1 MGTRLFIR
9 ARSMEWLG
17 DNTKMKR
24 LFISLYLLLSLSFLG
39 IGWTLDSLWQNHVD
53 ENDDVDTPLV
63 VLALLLS
70 QQPETDRQSL
80 LDAISDQHSF
90 SLQLLQRNQV
100 ALNGDIQLADNQI
113 LTTESKEQQL
123 QFIAVG
129 EQVLVA
135 GPFDIEPRSQLRG
148 IFTIVFYASLALVA
162 LIWVWPLS
170 RDLKILR
177 IATKKFGEANWD
189 TRIELST
196 SSQVS
201 PLALTFNDMAQH
213 ISSLIDNQ
221 KHLTNAVSHEIRTP
235 LARLKFALAL
245 LPQYCLPQSDINQ
258 RIDFL
263 EGMQTDIKEME
274 DLLQELLTYASLETM
289 QIEPI
294 LENCELVSICKQL
307 ILRLEDLSDHDIEL
321 NLTNSTQIYIKG
333 EGSLVERA
341 IQNLV
346 TNAQRYAKSSIQINL
361 RTDQHKVYLSVNNDG
376 PSIPVEDHPYIFD
389 AFYRSQSQH
398 SGNKGHGLGLAIVK
412 RIMMRHKGNV
422 TISSNQAKTE
432 FTLSWPIIMAKS

>member
-1 MGTRLFIR
+1 
-9 ARSMEWLG
+9 
-17 DNTKMKR
+17 MKR

-53 ENDDVDTPLV
+53 ENDDVDTPLI

-113 LTTESKEQQL
+113 LTTESNEQQL

-189 TRIELST
+189 TRIDLST

-422 TISSNQAKTE
+422 AISSNQAKTE

>member
-135 GPFDIEPRSQLRG
+135 GPFEIEPRSQLRG

-361 RTDQHKVYLSVNNDG
+361 RTDQYKVYLSVNNDG

-432 FTLSWPIIMAKS
+432 FTLSWPIIKAKS

>member
-1 MGTRLFIR
+1 
-9 ARSMEWLG
+9 MEWLS
-17 DNTKMKR
+17 DHTKMKR

-53 ENDDVDTPLV
+53 ESDNLDTPLIA
-63 VLALLLS
+63 LALILS
-70 QQPETDRQSL
+70 KQPEANRLPL
-80 LDAISDQHSF
+80 LNAISAQHAF
-90 SLQLLQRNQV
+90 PLQLLQRNEI
-100 ALNGDIQLADNQI
+100 ALNGKIQLAHNRI
-113 LTTESKEQQL
+113 LTTEANEQQL

-135 GPFDIEPRSQLRG
+135 GPFEIEPRSQLRG

-189 TRIELST
+189 TRIELSA

-221 KHLTNAVSHEIRTP
+221 KHLTNAISHEIRTP

-263 EGMQTDIKEME
+263 EGMHTDIKEME
-274 DLLQELLTYASLETM
+274 NLLQELLTYASLETM
-289 QIEPI
+289 QIEPV
-294 LENCELVSICKQL
+294 LENCELVSMSKQL
-307 ILRLEDLSDHDIEL
+307 ILRLEDLSEHDIEL
-321 NLTNSTQIYIKG
+321 NHSNMTQIYIKG

-341 IQNLV
+341 IQNLI
-346 TNAQRYAKSSIQINL
+346 TNAQRYAKTRIQISL
-361 RTDQHKVYLSVNNDG
+361 RTDQYKVYLSVNNDG

-398 SGNKGHGLGLAIVK
+398 NGNKGHGLGLAIVK

-422 TISSNQAKTE
+422 AISSNLIQTE
-432 FTLSWPIIMAKS
+432 FTLSWPITATKN

>member
-1 MGTRLFIR
+1 
-9 ARSMEWLG
+9 
-17 DNTKMKR
+17 
-24 LFISLYLLLSLSFLG
+24 
-39 IGWTLDSLWQNHVD
+39 
-53 ENDDVDTPLV
+53 
-63 VLALLLS
+63 
-70 QQPETDRQSL
+70 
-80 LDAISDQHSF
+80 
-90 SLQLLQRNQV
+90 
-100 ALNGDIQLADNQI
+100 
-113 LTTESKEQQL
+113 
-123 QFIAVG
+123 
-129 EQVLVA
+129 
-135 GPFDIEPRSQLRG
+135 
-148 IFTIVFYASLALVA
+148 
-162 LIWVWPLS
+162 
-170 RDLKILR
+170 
-177 IATKKFGEANWD
+177 
-189 TRIELST
+189 
-196 SSQVS
+196 
-201 PLALTFNDMAQH
+201 MAQH

-361 RTDQHKVYLSVNNDG
+361 RTDQLKVYLSVNNDG

>member
-135 GPFDIEPRSQLRG
+135 GPFEIEPRSQLRG

-432 FTLSWPIIMAKS
+432 FTLSWPIIKAKS

>member
-1 MGTRLFIR
+1 
-9 ARSMEWLG
+9 
-17 DNTKMKR
+17 MKR

-53 ENDDVDTPLV
+53 DSGDVDTPLIA
-63 VLALLLS
+63 LALILS
-70 QQPETDRQSL
+70 KQSEADRQTL
-80 LDAISDQHSF
+80 LDAISAQHSF
-90 SLQLLQRNQV
+90 PLQLLQRNQI
-100 ALNGDIQLADNQI
+100 ALNGEIQLAHNRI
-113 LTTESKEQQL
+113 LTTEANEQQL

-170 RDLKILR
+170 RDLTILR
-177 IATKKFGEANWD
+177 MATKKFGEANWN
-189 TRIELST
+189 TRIELNAR
-196 SSQVS
+196 SQVA

-245 LPQYCLPQSDINQ
+245 LPQYCLPNSDINQ

-274 DLLQELLTYASLETM
+274 GLLQELLTYASLETM

-294 LENCELVSICKQL
+294 LENCELVNISKQL

-321 NLTNSTQIYIKG
+321 NLTNMTQIYIKG

-346 TNAQRYAKSSIQINL
+346 TNAQRYATSRIQINL
-361 RTDQHKVYLSVNNDG
+361 KTDQHKVYLSVNNDG

-398 SGNKGHGLGLAIVK
+398 NGNKGHGLGLAIVK

-422 TISSNQAKTE
+422 TISSNQTKTE
-432 FTLSWPIIMAKS
+432 FTLSWPIIMAKN